1 MCAQRRSTAKKPDV
15 DVDVV
20 VVGAGL
26 AGLAA
31 ARVTTAAGLRTVV
44 LEASDGVGGR
54 VRTDRVDGFLLDRGF
69 QILLTAYPE
78 VQGQLDVDA
87 LGLCR
92 FDPGARVWHG
102 GRFHLVSDPIRR
114 PVDTFATVRAG
125 IGSPLDKL
133 RIGLLRADVRSV
145 APADLLRRPE
155 TSTAEAL
162 RRRGFSGAAIER
174 FLRPLLAGIQL
185 DPQLRTSSRMFEVIF
200 RSLAD
205 GDAAV
210 PAGGMGAIP
219 TQLAAHLGDDVVR
232 LGVRVEG
239 VEGTTVRTEGGE
251 RIRGRAVVVATDG
264 PAAAGLLGLPEVGS
278 KSASC
283 VWFAAPEPPVRGR
296 SLLLDG
302 TGRGPACNV
311 AVMSEVAPSYAPPG
325 RALIAAAVPGVADG
339 AVEPAVRTQLR
350 GWFGAV
356 VADWEHL
363 RTDVIPHGQPVA
375 VPPFHPRRNV
385 RLGAGRYVAGD
396 HRDTGSIQGALF
408 SGRRCGEAVVVDLRV
423 GV

>member
-1 MCAQRRSTAKKPDV
+1 MCAQRRSAPKTP

-31 ARVTTAAGLRTVV
+31 ARVTTGAGLRTVV
-44 LEASDGVGGR
+44 LESSDGVGGR
-54 VRTDRVDGFLLDRGF
+54 VRTDTVDGFLLDRGF

-78 VQGQLDVDA
+78 VRGQLDVDA

-102 GRFHLVSDPIRR
+102 GRFHLVSDPFRR
-114 PVDTFATVRAG
+114 PSDTLATALAR

-133 RIGLLRADVRSV
+133 RIARLRADVRSV

-174 FLRPLLAGIQL
+174 FLRPLFAGIQL

-200 RSLAD
+200 RSLSD

-210 PAGGMGAIP
+210 PIP
-219 TQLAAHLGDDVVR
+219 AQLAAQLPDGVVR
-232 LGVRVEG
+232 LDSPVVG
-239 VEGTTVRTEGGE
+239 VEGTAVRTAGGE
-251 RIRGRAVVVATDG
+251 VVRARAVVVATDG
-264 PAAAGLLGLPEVGS
+264 PAASNLLGLPEVGS

-283 VWFAAPEPPVRGR
+283 VWFAAPAPPVRGR

-311 AVMSEVAPSYAPPG
+311 AVMSEVAPSYAPEG
-325 RALIAAAVPGVADG
+325 RALVAAAVPGVADG

-350 GWFGAV
+350 GWFGAA

-375 VPPFHPRRNV
+375 EPPFRPRRAV
-385 RLGAGRYVAGD
+385 RLGDGRYVAGD

-423 GV
+423 GR